1 MDSQI
6 FVRPEVILNACP
18 ADGESLFRVFGD
30 DGVAVYE
37 CLTYGYRHEGDFQ
50 AFA

>member
-18 ADGESLFRVFGD
+18 ADG
-30 DGVAVYE
+30 VAAYE
-37 CLTYGYRHEGDFQ
+37 CLTFGYRHEGDFQ